1 MAAPVSIAGDGAIF
15 PTRFD
20 GAEDGQDW
28 LGKFELYCRYKGL
41 IKDDGTLQCES
52 QLKSLLAVLLINGA
66 KLWFDSI
73 DAGDRD
79 TWAKL
84 RALFVER
91 FAEQKF
97 LKFKHRK
104 EMSTTRQGPKEPV
117 REYISRIQA
126 LARKASEAPSVDVI
140 IHAVVAGVKAYIA
153 GYLAEKAP
161 TTLADLIKY
170 ASVAG

>member
-1 MAAPVSIAGDGAIF
+1 MTAPVSIAGDGAIF
-15 PTRFD
+15 PSRFD

-84 RALFVER
+84 RALFVD
-91 FAEQKF
+91 
-97 LKFKHRK
+97 
-104 EMSTTRQGPKEPV
+104 
-117 REYISRIQA
+117 A
-126 LARKASEAPSVDVI
+126 LLSKNF
-140 IHAVVAGVKAYIA
+140 
-153 GYLAEKAP
+153 
-161 TTLADLIKY
+161 
-170 ASVAG
+170 